1 MFMLCPSQFDTDFKK
16 KFLTLNG
23 IYIIS
28 SFFVSFPGWFRAIL
42 PKTAL
47 RVEEESWNA
56 YPYTKTRYTCPFIEK
71 FSLEVETKYLPDA
84 GHQDNVFNLSS
95 AEAKSRYIGQ

>member
-1 MFMLCPSQFDTDFKK
+1 M
-16 KFLTLNG
+16 
-23 IYIIS
+23 
-28 SFFVSFPGWFRAIL
+28 SFPGWFRAIL